1 MPLWPPSVYLS
12 YFLIIEFV
20 FVYVIV
26 NVDDENLLL
35 FEIMILFDKFLSVH
49 IILPFAISIFCIKI
63 KIVHR

>member
-1 MPLWPPSVYLS
+1 M
-12 YFLIIEFV
+12 IRTEFFNV
-20 FVYVIV
+20 VLCDDLQEGIV

>member
-1 MPLWPPSVYLS
+1 M
-12 YFLIIEFV
+12 IRTEFFNV
-20 FVYVIV
+20 VLCDDLQEGIV
-26 NVDDENLLL
+26 NMDDENLLL